1 MLFYNG
7 SWIWTVASPT
17 RSGLKRSSR
26 NESYWVRFQLLTGKL
41 MSDTKPEYIV
51 LARKYRPQKFSDIL
65 GQEDITS
72 VIQAQ
77 FNLRVPHAFI
87 FSGTRGVG
95 KTTFA
100 RVLAKILNCTDIQE
114 NINPCGKCNTCRSI
128 DSDANMDVVEID
140 AASRTGV
147 IG

>member
-1 MLFYNG
+1 MGQISTPYRKIN
-7 SWIWTVASPT
+7 
-17 RSGLKRSSR
+17 
-26 NESYWVRFQLLTGKL
+26 VRH
-41 MSDTKPEYIV
+41 KPEYIV

-72 VIQAQ
+72 VIQGAIQ
-77 FNLRVPHAFI
+77 LKRVPHAFI

-147 IG
+147 ADVREIIENINYKPVSAKKNFYNR

>member
-1 MLFYNG
+1 MLL
-7 SWIWTVASPT
+7 S
-17 RSGLKRSSR
+17 
-26 NESYWVRFQLLTGKL
+26 
-41 MSDTKPEYIV
+41 
-51 LARKYRPQKFSDIL
+51 
-65 GQEDITS
+65 
-72 VIQAQ
+72 
-77 FNLRVPHAFI
+77 

-114 NINPCGKCNTCRSI
+114 NINRSSQCNTCRSI

-147 IG
+147 ADVREIIENINYKPVSAKKNFIIDEVHMLSKAAFNALLKTLEEPQKMLFLFLQQRRLKKYL